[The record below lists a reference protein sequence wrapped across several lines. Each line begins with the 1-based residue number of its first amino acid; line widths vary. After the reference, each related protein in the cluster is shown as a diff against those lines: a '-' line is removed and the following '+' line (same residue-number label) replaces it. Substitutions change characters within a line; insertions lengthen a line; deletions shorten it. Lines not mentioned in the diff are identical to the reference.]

1 MRGCVRCDLTT
12 PEKNLVPF
20 KGIQKK
26 KFFFYNNDC
35 LQKLKSNER
44 SKINKVSDVN
54 LVGQLFIRLWVGN
67 L

>member
-35 LQKLKSNER
+35 LQKLKSNE
-44 SKINKVSDVN
+44 KTYNKDPTTIFVVT
-54 LVGQLFIRLWVGN
+54 GET
-67 L
+67 